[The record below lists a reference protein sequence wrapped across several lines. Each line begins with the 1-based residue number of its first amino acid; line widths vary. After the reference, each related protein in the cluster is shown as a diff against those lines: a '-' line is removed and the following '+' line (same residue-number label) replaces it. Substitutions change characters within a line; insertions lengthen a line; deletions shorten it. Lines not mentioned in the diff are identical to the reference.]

1 LSSNTQHHLPL
12 LETTLTSVFP
22 SSNHGFV
29 FPAPGCRKLRESF
42 NCASL
47 SSSQVN
53 LSCFFFDLVQIFGLC
68 FSLLVSS
75 LESKCSELCCS
86 GHGRLRR
93 RRRMWGFGGRY
104 YWGRKVASEKADGI
118 VVVFAWM
125 SSEEKHLMKYVDLY
139 SSVGWNSLVCHS
151 QFLNM

>member
-1 LSSNTQHHLPL
+1 LNVGSS
-12 LETTLTSVFP
+12 VAFAMV
-22 SSNHGFV
+22 G
-29 FPAPGCRKLRESF
+29 LR
-42 NCASL
+42 
-47 SSSQVN
+47 
-53 LSCFFFDLVQIFGLC
+53 
-68 FSLLVSS
+68 
-75 LESKCSELCCS
+75 
-86 GHGRLRR
+86 RRR